1 MIRAMATKA
10 KIFIVYLIILLGIL
24 ILGCNPI
31 KKAERLVL
39 NNREASD
46 RVFNTLALDHPCAN
60 DTIILTLSDTTILQD
75 TIVDY
80 KRDTINNVV
89 TLTEKGK
96 TIVKTIKVKDIKTAY
111 VQDMRMI
118 GILSDSVR
126 FYKLLYQAEHKY
138 KKQAESRLFW
148 LIIAIAAIFILK
160 RYLWS
165 YLNMLH

>member
-1 MIRAMATKA
+1 MGNKTKLF
-10 KIFIVYLIILLGIL
+10 FIYLAILAAL
-24 ILGCNPI
+24 ILTACNPI
-31 KKAERLVL
+31 RKAERRVL
-39 NNREASD
+39 NNREASN
-46 RVFNTLALDHPCAN
+46 RVFNTLALERPCAN
-60 DTIILTLSDTTILQD
+60 DTTIITLSDTTILQD

-80 KRDTINNVV
+80 KRDTINNVI

-126 FYKLLYQAEHKY
+126 FYKVLYQTENKY
-138 KKQAESRLFW
+138 KQKAERRFLV
-148 LIIAIAAIFILK
+148 LIIALAAILILK

-165 YLNMLH
+165 LANTLH

>member
-1 MIRAMATKA
+1 MAPKTKLL
-10 KIFIVYLIILLGIL
+10 VLYLTILGIL
-24 ILGCNPI
+24 ILTACNPI
-31 KKAERLVL
+31 MRAERLVL

-60 DTIILTLSDTTILQD
+60 DTTIITLSDTTILQD
-75 TIVDY
+75 TIFDY
-80 KRDTINNVV
+80 KRDTINNVI

-118 GILSDSVR
+118 GILGDSVR
-126 FYKLLYQAEHKY
+126 FYKVLYQTEHKY

-148 LIIAIAAIFILK
+148 LIIIILAAILIK

-165 YLNMLH
+165 FLNMLH

>member
-1 MIRAMATKA
+1 MATKA
-10 KIFIVYLIILLGIL
+10 KLFIVYLIILLGIL

-39 NNREASD
+39 NNRDASN
-46 RVFNTLALDHPCAN
+46 RVFNTLALERPCAN
-60 DTIILTLSDTTILQD
+60 DTMVVTLSDTTILQD
-75 TIVDY
+75 TIFDY
-80 KRDTINNVV
+80 KRDTINNVI

-118 GILSDSVR
+118 AILSDSVR
-126 FYKLLYQAEHKY
+126 FYKVLYQSEHKY
-138 KKQAESRLFW
+138 RKQAESRFWW
-148 LIIAIAAIFILK
+148 LIIAIAAFLILK

-165 YLNMLH
+165 FLNTLP

>member
-1 MIRAMATKA
+1 MATKA
-10 KIFIVYLIILLGIL
+10 KLFIVYLLILLGIL

-39 NNREASD
+39 NNRDASN
-46 RVFNTLALDHPCAN
+46 RVFNTLALDRPCAN
-60 DTIILTLSDTTILQD
+60 DTIVVTLSDTTILQD
-75 TIVDY
+75 TIFDY

-89 TLTEKGK
+89 TLTEQGK

-126 FYKLLYQAEHKY
+126 FYKVLYQAEHKY
-138 KKQAESRLFW
+138 KKKAESRFWW
-148 LIIAIAAIFILK
+148 LIIAIAGIFILK

-165 YLNMLH
+165 FLNTLS

>member
-1 MIRAMATKA
+1 MAPKTKLL
-10 KIFIVYLIILLGIL
+10 LIYMAILLAL
-24 ILGCNPI
+24 ILTACNPI
-31 KKAERLVL
+31 MRAERLVL

-60 DTIILTLSDTTILQD
+60 DTTIITLSDTTILQD

-80 KRDTINNVV
+80 KRDTINNVI

-96 TIVKTIKVKDIKTAY
+96 TIVKTIKVKNIKTAY

-118 GILSDSVR
+118 GILGDSVR
-126 FYKLLYQAEHKY
+126 FYKVLYQSEHKY

-148 LIIAIAAIFILK
+148 LIIIIAAIVLLKQYLCKLVNIL
-160 RYLWS
+160 R
-165 YLNMLH
+165 

>member
-1 MIRAMATKA
+1 MATKA

-39 NNREASD
+39 NNRDASN
-46 RVFNTLALDHPCAN
+46 RVFNTLALDRPCAN

-80 KRDTINNVV
+80 KRDTINNVI
-89 TLTEKGK
+89 TLTEQGK

-118 GILSDSVR
+118 AILSDSMR
-126 FYKLLYQAEHKY
+126 FYKVLYQTEHKY
-138 KKQAESRLFW
+138 KKQAESRFWW

-165 YLNMLH
+165 FLNMLR